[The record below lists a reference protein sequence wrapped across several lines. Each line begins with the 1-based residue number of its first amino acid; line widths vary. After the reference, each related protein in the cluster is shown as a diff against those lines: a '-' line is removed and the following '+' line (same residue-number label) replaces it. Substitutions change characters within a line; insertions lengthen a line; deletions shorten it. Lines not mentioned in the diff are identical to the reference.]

1 MTEVNFSAKL
11 LLEAI
16 KMLTTEKITKI
27 VEKIAPKYGI
37 KKVKLFGSRA
47 TKNFREN
54 SDVDLIVEFKTST
67 VSLFILAS
75 LMNELE
81 EKFGVSVDIIHG
93 PLKKGSML
101 EIEKEI
107 EIYAA

>member
-1 MTEVNFSAKL
+1 
-11 LLEAI
+11 
-16 KMLTTEKITKI
+16 MLTTEKITKTI
-27 VEKIAPKYGI
+27 ENVAPKYKI
-37 KKVKLFGSRA
+37 RKVTLFGSRA

-54 SDVDLIVEFKTST
+54 SDVDLIVEFETKTI
-67 VSLFILAS
+67 SLFTLAG

-93 PLKKGSML
+93 PLKKDSML
-101 EIEKEI
+101 EIDKEI